1 MHSRILQSDGTAWL
15 LAVLMLGAML
25 ALSAC
30 NTTSGLGED
39 VEAAGDT
46 LSDTAEDVQ
55 D

>member
-1 MHSRILQSDGTAWL
+1 MHSEKLRSDGTAWL
-15 LAVLMLGAML
+15 LVALMLGGML
-25 ALSAC
+25 MLSGC
-30 NTTSGLGED
+30 NTASGLGED